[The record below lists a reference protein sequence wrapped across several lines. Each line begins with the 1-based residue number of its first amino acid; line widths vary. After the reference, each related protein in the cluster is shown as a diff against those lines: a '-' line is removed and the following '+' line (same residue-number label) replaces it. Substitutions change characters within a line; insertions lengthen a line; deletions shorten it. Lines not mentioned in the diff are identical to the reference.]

1 MGLGKTLQLIAYI
14 AYLKEINELKPSL
27 IVVPAVLCE
36 NWYMEIK
43 KFTRNID
50 SIYIHKGSNRIKDSR
65 YISQFDIVITSYETL
80 VRDQIILGKI
90 NWHILVI
97 DEAQKIKKCNN
108 TCFKCCKGYE
118 SQSFHSFNWNTC
130 GK

>member
-97 DEAQKIKKCNN
+97 DEAQKIKKM
-108 TCFKCCKGYE
+108 
-118 SQSFHSFNWNTC
+118 QQHLLQML
-130 GK
+130 